1 MPFLLYTDAQMTTE
15 AISPIQLDFNGRG
28 KKEIKLY
35 FGSPDPDERLVPKT
49 DDQIMLTATSR
60 LKKWEAEHTY
70 HTGDIVEPTIAN
82 GYMYQCLDNGQSGSN
97 EPAWTTKPGS
107 KCSSGGLIFINLGE
121 KFQPADVRI
130 ASSAAGLDN
139 AGSVLELG
147 AQLRGGSALPVFIRV
162 TNSSNTVRSDRTDPC
177 ISIRLNATT
186 TETNA

>member
-15 AISPIQLDFNGRG
+15 AISPFQLDFNGRG
-28 KKEIKLY
+28 KQEIKLY
-35 FGSPDPDERLVPKT
+35 FGSPDPNERLTPKT
-49 DDQIMLTATSR
+49 DDKIMLAATSR
-60 LKKWEAEHTY
+60 LKKWESEHTY
-70 HTGDIVEPTIAN
+70 HAGDIVEPTMAN
-82 GYMYQCLDNGQSGSN
+82 GYMYQCSGNGQSGSS

-121 KFQPADVRI
+121 KFQPAGVQI
-130 ASSAAGLDN
+130 ASSAAELNN

-147 AQLRGGSALPVFIRV
+147 AQFHGGSALPVFIRV
-162 TNSSNTVRSDRTDPC
+162 TNSSNTVRTDRTDPC